1 MYTNI
6 LNIPKGFICH
16 QVNLKGVMGA
26 GLAYDLREKWP
37 IIYTA
42 YEKYYKQAKLG
53 QIQPILIKKNLF
65 VVNFFSQESYGRNR
79 QHTDYSA
86 FTTCL
91 EKVKLFRDN
100 KYSNLSIYFPYKIG
114 CGLGGGNWSI
124 IHKMIINIIPNAII
138 IKK

>member
-16 QVNLKGVMGA
+16 QVSLRGSLGT
-26 GLAYDLREKWP
+26 GLAYELGEKWHVV
-37 IIYTA
+37 YTS

-53 QIQPILIKKNLF
+53 QIQPIKIKKNLF
-65 VVNFFSQESYGRNR
+65 VVNLFSQENHEVYK
-79 QHTDYSA
+79 QHTNYSA

-91 EKVKLFRDN
+91 EKVKLFRDH

-114 CGLGGGNWSI
+114 CGLAGGNWGI
-124 IHKMIINIIPNAII
+124 VYKLITNIIPNAII